1 LLVDIPSMNLAN
13 VGWFT
18 LTLIGVVFL
27 IYGVIVAAAALS
39 SCGVGPGCTWYPIPG
54 VDSWALALGFT
65 DFGLAL
71 VWIGANRLAKLV
83 TKPIEVSLA

>member
-1 LLVDIPSMNLAN
+1 MNAAR
-13 VGWFT
+13 VWWFV
-18 LTLIGVVFL
+18 LTLAGVIFL

-65 DFGLAL
+65 DFGLLL
-71 VWIGANRLAKLV
+71 VLFSVNRLAQIA
-83 TKPIEVSLA
+83 TTAQPS